1 MKAFVND
8 KILKHDQKKFRTG
21 KNNIIYIIMLHN
33 IIVNDSGLII
43 LYTVYT
49 NNLHRQHS
57 IF

>member
-1 MKAFVND
+1 MT
-8 KILKHDQKKFRTG
+8 KILKHDQKKFKTG